1 MDIREMLE
9 ILHLAERLKDTLR
22 HSWTSQGR
30 RESVAEH
37 SWRLSLMAC
46 LIRDEF
52 PEADWEKVLTMAV
65 LHDMGECFTGDIP
78 AFWKTDADRAAE
90 DRALEAWCGKLS
102 QPLGGKLAVLF
113 RELEAQETIE
123 SRIVKALDKL
133 EVLIQHN
140 EADISTWIDVEYER
154 NLVHADKYVAFSG
167 FMRAL
172 RDEVRSDTCEK
183 IAQAGK
189 NNEV

>member
-9 ILHLAERLKDTLR
+9 ILHVAERLKDTLR

-37 SWRLSLMAC
+37 SWRLALMAC
-46 LIRDEF
+46 LIRNEF

-78 AFWKTDADRAAE
+78 AFYKTDADRKTE
-90 DRALEAWCGKLS
+90 DQALECWCGGLS
-102 QPLGGKLAVLF
+102 QPLGGKLAGLF
-113 RELEAQETIE
+113 REMEEMNTVEA
-123 SRIVKALDKL
+123 RIVKALDKL

-140 EADISTWIDVEYER
+140 EADLSTWIDVEYGR
-154 NLVHADKYVAFSG
+154 NLVHADRYVEFSE
-167 FMRAL
+167 FMTRL
-172 RDEVRSDTCEK
+172 RDEVRADTEK
-183 IAQAGK
+183 KIREARH
-189 NNEV
+189 E

>member
-52 PEADWEKVLTMAV
+52 PETDWEKVLTMAA

-78 AFWKTDADRAAE
+78 AFWKTDADRVTE
-90 DRALEAWCGKLS
+90 GRALEVWCASLS
-102 QPLGGKLAVLF
+102 QPLGGRLAALF
-113 RELEAQETIE
+113 QEMEAQETIE

-154 NLVHADKYVAFSG
+154 NRVHADRYVEFSG
-167 FMRAL
+167 FMKVL
-172 RDEVRSDTCEK
+172 RDEVRSDTIEK
-183 IAQAGK
+183 IAREGK
-189 NNEV
+189 K

>member
-1 MDIREMLE
+1 MEIRELLE
-9 ILHLAERLKDTLR
+9 VLHVAERLKDTLR

-37 SWRLSLMAC
+37 SWRLALMAC
-46 LIRDEF
+46 LMRDAF

-78 AFWKTDADRAAE
+78 AFYKTDADRATE
-90 DRALEAWCGKLS
+90 ESALESWCAGLS
-102 QPLGGKLAVLF
+102 EPMGERLSGLF
-113 RELEAQETIE
+113 REMEAMETPE
-123 SRIVKALDKL
+123 ARIVKALDKL

-154 NLVHADKYVAFSG
+154 NLVHADKYVGFSEYLSK
-167 FMRAL
+167 L
-172 RDEVRSDTCEK
+172 RDEVRADSLAK
-183 IAQAGK
+183 IEAAK
-189 NNEV
+189 RK

>member
-1 MDIREMLE
+1 MNIREMLQ
-9 ILHLAERLKDTLR
+9 ILHIAERLKDTLR

-37 SWRLSLMAC
+37 SWRLALMAC

-78 AFWKTDADRAAE
+78 AFYKTDSDRKIE
-90 DRALEAWCGKLS
+90 DQALEHWCSGLS
-102 QPLGGKLAVLF
+102 QPLGEKLAELF
-113 RELEAQETIE
+113 REMESLSTVEA
-123 SRIVKALDKL
+123 RIVKALDKL

-140 EADISTWIDVEYER
+140 EADLSTWIDVEYER
-154 NLVHADKYVAFSG
+154 NLVHADKYVEFSD
-167 FMRAL
+167 FMARL
-172 RDEVRSDTCEK
+172 RDEVRADTLCK
-183 IAQAGK
+183 IEGARD
-189 NNEV
+189 E

>member
-9 ILHLAERLKDTLR
+9 ILHLSERLKDTLR

-52 PEADWEKVLTMAV
+52 PEADWEKVLTMAA

-78 AFWKTDADRAAE
+78 AFWKTDADRATE
-90 DRALEAWCGKLS
+90 DRALEAWCKS
-102 QPLGGKLAVLF
+102 VSEPLGGKLAALF
-113 RELEAQETIE
+113 REMEELQTVE

-140 EADISTWIDVEYER
+140 EAEISTWIDVEYER
-154 NLVHADKYVAFSG
+154 NLVHADKYVEFSD
-167 FMRAL
+167 FMKRL
-172 RDEVRSDTCEK
+172 RDEVRADTEAK
-183 IAQAGK
+183 IAREGK
-189 NNEV
+189 R